1 MKTGLDQSIND
12 STVKNYNF
20 KIFYVIVAQTIHF
33 PIIGEMEILKE
44 GSNGASISELRRV
57 FKLVVYLDYLVQGR
71 IF

>member
-12 STVKNYNF
+12 NTVKNYNF

-44 GSNGASISELRRV
+44 EKVLIVFLCISLLSRV
-57 FKLVVYLDYLVQGR
+57 FKFIINLD
-71 IF
+71 

>member
-12 STVKNYNF
+12 NTVKNYNF

-44 GSNGASISELRRV
+44 EKVLIVFLCISLLSRV
-57 FKLVVYLDYLVQGR
+57 FKLIIYLG
-71 IF
+71 

>member
-12 STVKNYNF
+12 NTVKNYNF

-44 GSNGASISELRRV
+44 EKVLIV
-57 FKLVVYLDYLVQGR
+57 FYYNPN
-71 IF
+71 